1 MAKYK
6 TVAARDFGKYAGRC
20 HTSQEKYPGPGSYT
34 VQGIDLSP
42 KGKYVSSKIHNC
54 LTSTFH
60 GSERK
65 FLGDKTIT
73 PGPGNYRLP
82 SDFGYYDSTKKLG
95 ETFERVHKSTIK
107 SDRGGTQSSFVGR

>member
-1 MAKYK
+1 M
-6 TVAARDFGKYAGRC
+6 ARDFSKYAGRC
-20 HTSQEKYPGPGSYT
+20 QTSQEKYPGPDSYS

-42 KGKYVSSKIHNC
+42 KGKYISSKLHNC

-65 FLGDKTIT
+65 FLGNKTIT

-82 SDFGYYDSTKKLG
+82 SDFGYYDSAKKFEETVDKFKSRTTK
-95 ETFERVHKSTIK
+95 T
-107 SDRGGTQSSFVGR
+107 DRGATQSSFAAR